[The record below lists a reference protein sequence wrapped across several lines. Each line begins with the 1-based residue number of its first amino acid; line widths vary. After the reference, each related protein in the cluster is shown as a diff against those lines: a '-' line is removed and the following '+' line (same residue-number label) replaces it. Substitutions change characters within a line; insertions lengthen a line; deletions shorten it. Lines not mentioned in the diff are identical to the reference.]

1 MNKFAITII
10 GETSGEDAP
19 CINGIKGAVD
29 DYIMENEWE
38 GRVLFIVS
46 CAERGIVKTYNTYEH
61 AVPATPTAEPAPA
74 PKRTLWSNVPAEAR
88 VAFQQLADD
97 WQEDI
102 PMHAPSVEAAIND
115 IPAGPKWRQ
124 AVRIYETYIGEF
136 RG

>member
-1 MNKFAITII
+1 MQKFAITII

-19 CINGIKGAVD
+19 CIKGIKGAVD

-38 GRVLFIVS
+38 GRVLFIAS
-46 CAERGIVKTYNTYEH
+46 AGEAGQIKMYNAYEQQT
-61 AVPATPTAEPAPA
+61 ATIPTPAPA